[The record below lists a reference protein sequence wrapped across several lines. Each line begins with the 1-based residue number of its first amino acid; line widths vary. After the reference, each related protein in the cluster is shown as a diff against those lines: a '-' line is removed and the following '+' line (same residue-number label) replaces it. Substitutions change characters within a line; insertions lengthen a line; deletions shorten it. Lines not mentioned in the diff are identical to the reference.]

1 MPAFAL
7 PQAVSPRVAVTLSRF
22 AHYPVLDRVCQRAR
36 TYDITPMA
44 QPAGRGKPQG
54 LPEQL
59 TLIFD
64 GRDRSKPTQLHYG
77 RLPVHPRFWSYNAN
91 RGILSYNFK
100 SDGTDHVGSLTFAH
114 AASSAIGTLSVDDQ
128 HVGVKAVLAPVS
140 YSCDVALNTGASV
153 TGVAPALNLHWDASD
168 PSWSSATWI
177 KDALTLTW
185 QVTGQVVV
193 GQPTYN
199 IAVSFADQQTNTS
212 WKPDPDTGDISAVLD
227 ANYDFT
233 MTLAGGDNPPAD
245 DRSKLPSPASGVASV
260 FPYLL
265 GFTVSNDGSE
275 ITGALLTGQA
285 SQAGTILGLRGT
297 VVNPSAAG
305 LYSTSAASNAV
316 GAIAVYGGRLH
327 INDTPIE
334 TSSLTGSRLTWS
346 GLTAAQQQRSGLPAS
361 GAVMFSADG
370 AQFRAVQGGITGR
383 RLRPEQVA
391 RQYSGTP
398 IVDHPAIANAS
409 VLSATPTLSPQALAS
424 MTQFAFVNNAWV
436 DVVQQA
442 TMNDFNQILLYYMPD
457 DVRQTYYGQPKPILP
472 AWLQTIAAQ
481 GTDPATAYQSLA
493 TAYLTNILSHFD
505 EAGANQL
512 NAARAVTWLKSQ
524 MAATQ
529 VLQQQTT
536 AIYAVEFVNQLQN
549 TALPQYQAD
558 QVANA
563 SNYASLIAADA
574 AQWQQELAQT
584 IQDPKSLAAMQ
595 QLATDLSA
603 CAISQNLYWAYWY
616 FKYLT
621 TPAQLMIIEAI
632 SLGNSSDLDGSAF
645 MRQCQTNVAVLSL
658 LDPSNR
664 FAQEYVK
671 AVQVFQLGN
680 VLPTLFDFSG
690 TDADDF
696 VFDIQLI
703 LAGIAENYKD
713 SSDQDIR
720 DAVDAAEALAQ
731 TETPRPQVS
740 FTPSIFNSR
749 PNILRL
755 ITDLQFH

>member
-7 PQAVSPRVAVTLSRF
+7 PQAVSPRVAATLSRF
-22 AHYPVLDRVCQRAR
+22 AHYPVLDRIYQRAR

-44 QPAGRGKPQG
+44 QPAARGKPQG

-64 GRDRSKPTQLHYG
+64 GRDRGKPTQLHCG
-77 RLPVHPRFWSYNAN
+77 RLPVHPRFWSYDAN

-100 SDGTDHVGSLTFAH
+100 SDGVDHVGNLTFVH
-114 AASSAIGTLSVDDQ
+114 AASGAVGTLSVGDQ
-128 HVGVKAVLAPVS
+128 LVGVKAVLAPVS
-140 YSCDVALNTGASV
+140 YRCDVALDTGACV

-177 KDALTLTW
+177 KDALTFTW

-212 WKPDPDTGDISAVLD
+212 WKPAPDTGDISALLD
-227 ANYDFT
+227 ANYNFT
-233 MTLAGGDNPPAD
+233 LTLAGGDNPPAD

-265 GFTVSNDGSE
+265 GFMVSNDGSE

-285 SQAGTILGLRGT
+285 TQAGTVLGLRGT

-305 LYSTSAASNAV
+305 LYSTSASSNAV

-327 INDTPIE
+327 INDTPVE
-334 TSSLTGSRLTWS
+334 TSSLTGSRLSWS
-346 GLTAAQQQRSGLPAS
+346 GLTAAQQQHSGLPAS
-361 GAVMFSADG
+361 GALMFSVDG
-370 AQFRAVQGGITGR
+370 AQFRATQGGITGR

-391 RQYSGTP
+391 RQYSGTA
-398 IVDHPAIANAS
+398 VDAHPSIAAS
-409 VLSATPTLSPQALAS
+409 RALSATSALGPQALYT

-442 TMNDFNQILLYYMPD
+442 TMNDFNQILVYYMPD

-472 AWLQTIAAQ
+472 PCLQTIATQ
-481 GTDPATAYQSLA
+481 GTDPAAAYQSLA
-493 TAYLTNILSHFD
+493 TAYLSNILSHFD

-524 MAATQ
+524 MATTQ

-536 AIYAVEFVNQLQN
+536 AIYGAEFVNQPQN
-549 TALPQYQAD
+549 AALPQYQAD

-563 SNYASLIAADA
+563 STYAQLIQTDA
-574 AQWQQELAQT
+574 TQWLQALART
-584 IQDPKSLAAMQ
+584 IQDSKSLATMQ
-595 QLATDLSA
+595 QLATDLSTYA
-603 CAISQNLYWAYWY
+603 SSQNLYWAYWY
-616 FKYLT
+616 FRYLT
-621 TPAQLMIIEAI
+621 NSAQLMIIEAI
-632 SLGNSSDLDGSAF
+632 SLGIPAIWTG
-645 MRQCQTNVAVLSL
+645 R
-658 LDPSNR
+658 PSCASTR
-664 FAQEYVK
+664 
-671 AVQVFQLGN
+671 
-680 VLPTLFDFSG
+680 PTLQYSVYSIP
-690 TDADDF
+690 A
-696 VFDIQLI
+696 
-703 LAGIAENYKD
+703 IA
-713 SSDQDIR
+713 
-720 DAVDAAEALAQ
+720 
-731 TETPRPQVS
+731 
-740 FTPSIFNSR
+740 SR
-749 PNILRL
+749 KNM
-755 ITDLQFH
+755 